1 MKVRLVGLHPLDFPS
16 KDGGQIKGINLQCN
30 FDDDNVYGKKAD
42 SKFMSDI
49 VLKNL
54 DLKLDDLLPL
64 VGSDVDLELNFKG
77 KVNGITPIASQASTA
92 EVS

>member
-1 MKVRLVGLHPLDFPS
+1 MKVKLVGLQPLDFES
-16 KDGGQIKGINLQCN
+16 KDGAQIKGINLQCN

-54 DLKLDDLLPL
+54 GLKLEDLLPL

-77 KVNGITPIASQASTA
+77 KVNGISPISTSTN
-92 EVS
+92 ES